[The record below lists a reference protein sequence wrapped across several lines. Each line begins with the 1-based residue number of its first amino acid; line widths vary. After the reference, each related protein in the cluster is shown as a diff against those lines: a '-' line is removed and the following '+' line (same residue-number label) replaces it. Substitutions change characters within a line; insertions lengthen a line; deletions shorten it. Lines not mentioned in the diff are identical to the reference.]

1 MLTGKQRS
9 YLKSLAHE
17 LEPTVYV
24 GKSGMTENIIKEME
38 IGFETRELVK
48 IKLQEGCDL
57 SKDEVADMIIEQTVV
72 NSFRPSAARSPCTE
86 DPRTTR
92 RSFCRES
99 NL

>member
-24 GKSGMTENIIKEME
+24 GKFGMTENIIKEME

-48 IKLQEGCDL
+48 IKLQEGCEL
-57 SKDEVADMIIEQTVV
+57 SKDEVA
-72 NSFRPSAARSPCTE
+72 
-86 DPRTTR
+86 
-92 RSFCRES
+92 
-99 NL
+99 

>member
-24 GKSGMTENIIKEME
+24 GKFGMTENIIKEME

-48 IKLQEGCDL
+48 IKLQEGCEL
-57 SKDEVADMIIEQTVV
+57 SKDEVADMIIEKTG
-72 NSFRPSAARSPCTE
+72 C
-86 DPRTTR
+86 
-92 RSFCRES
+92 
-99 NL
+99 

>member
-24 GKSGMTENIIKEME
+24 GKLGMTENIIKEME

-48 IKLQEGCDL
+48 IKLQEG
-57 SKDEVADMIIEQTVV
+57 
-72 NSFRPSAARSPCTE
+72 
-86 DPRTTR
+86 
-92 RSFCRES
+92 
-99 NL
+99 